1 MTGIVMLFAIT
12 SCTEGDVGSGNEK
25 RNSSTDL
32 QAISTFDWS
41 TTQKVTI
48 EIEKLEVPV
57 LISRKLTLST
67 EEGADFYTGSHLMNE
82 DFSLSIDLPNHIK
95 SVSMKYG
102 DIEKIQEIEGSK
114 VTFNYLTS
122 SEDIGFVD

>member
-1 MTGIVMLFAIT
+1 MPGWN
-12 SCTEGDVGSGNEK
+12 DVKDPIRHLKQSGN
-25 RNSSTDL
+25 RRLDHGDL
-32 QAISTFDWS
+32 GQE
-41 TTQKVTI
+41 TI
-48 EIEKLEVPV
+48 TGGGPYLKGVRWIE
-57 LISRKLTLST
+57 LTLST